1 MMRYYG
7 LVLPLL
13 LALFLVVIFVGGHVV
28 LTQQF
33 RPLRAM
39 RQSAIE
45 SLKQPQRMPAPA
57 ATDSR

>member
-1 MMRYYG
+1 MRFYG

-13 LALFLVVIFVGGHVV
+13 LTLFLVVVFVGGRLV

-33 RPLRAM
+33 RPLKAM

-45 SLKQPQRMPAPA
+45 SLKQPQRMPIPA
-57 ATDSR
+57 ATDSP